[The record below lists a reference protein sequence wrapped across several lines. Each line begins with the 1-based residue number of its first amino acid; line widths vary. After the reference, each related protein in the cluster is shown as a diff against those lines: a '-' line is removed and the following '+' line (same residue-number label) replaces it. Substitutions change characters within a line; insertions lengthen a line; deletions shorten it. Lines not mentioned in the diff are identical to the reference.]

1 MSWEQLKI
9 QPWITTGTPN
19 LVATG
24 SRTNIW
30 GVNTE
35 TNVLYK
41 WNITAE
47 VWNVIPDSGI
57 YVAASA
63 KNVCCLGTNQ
73 NPYTWSDE
81 TWSWTPLPHSEGYNF
96 QKIAVSDGNIIWAID
111 SENILYVY
119 GLYDYAPWSSTF
131 DDAKCV
137 STAADDTTWCIN
149 SAGHIFRF
157 DWQEMDWGRLAGP
170 GTGEIFAEVA
180 VVNETEAWAVST
192 RGMLFQWRDGL
203 WNYRNRGFQSISAA
217 SDHTVWGINAQDQI
231 CYLQKCPPENY
242 PTNLRVDTE
251 SKLNYG
257 TLSKNAGNGY
267 VMAGLMAI
275 AALQKTDCYPD
286 GIQTGTVFLYPT
298 ITTAGVPPDYEDEDQ
313 LSLNCKTWGG
323 PIVIAPNSTDLSP
336 HAQMVEMLGYTL
348 DSSAFIGFTVQY
360 PWNLEGHVNFESEDL
375 NIEWFGM
382 RKICDCNCLFINWQ
396 TQIMAA
402 LGTLS

>member
-1 MSWEQLKI
+1 
-9 QPWITTGTPN
+9 
-19 LVATG
+19 
-24 SRTNIW
+24 
-30 GVNTE
+30 
-35 TNVLYK
+35 
-41 WNITAE
+41 
-47 VWNVIPDSGI
+47 
-57 YVAASA
+57 
-63 KNVCCLGTNQ
+63 
-73 NPYTWSDE
+73 
-81 TWSWTPLPHSEGYNF
+81 
-96 QKIAVSDGNIIWAID
+96 
-111 SENILYVY
+111 
-119 GLYDYAPWSSTF
+119 
-131 DDAKCV
+131 
-137 STAADDTTWCIN
+137 
-149 SAGHIFRF
+149 
-157 DWQEMDWGRLAGP
+157 
-170 GTGEIFAEVA
+170 
-180 VVNETEAWAVST
+180 
-192 RGMLFQWRDGL
+192 
-203 WNYRNRGFQSISAA
+203 
-217 SDHTVWGINAQDQI
+217 
-231 CYLQKCPPENY
+231 LQKCPPENY

-323 PIVIAPNSTDLSP
+323 PLVIAPNSTDLSP
-336 HAQMVEMLGYTL
+336 HAQMVEMLGYTQN
-348 DSSAFIGFTVQY
+348 SSAFIGFTVQY